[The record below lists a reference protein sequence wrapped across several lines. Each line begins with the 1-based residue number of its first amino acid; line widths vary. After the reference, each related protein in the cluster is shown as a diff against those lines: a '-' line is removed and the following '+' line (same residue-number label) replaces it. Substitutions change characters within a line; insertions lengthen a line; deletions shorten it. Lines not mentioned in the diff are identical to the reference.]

1 MESVIPASGDL
12 ARSAMSASLFQDDL
26 KAGTWTYPKSLAFG
40 DMNLSVYFDFI
51 LLVGLVITW
60 VFQVIFS
67 ANDKDDKSVDH
78 TREDKMKSIKDKCL
92 MGEKKGAFPL
102 TTGVAFVTKDEYSLF
117 LSTAIMMTFVFFK
130 IICGAE
136 GVTAGYL
143 YIIALLALFA
153 RFVKQGGKD
162 RVWMMFTTVLA
173 VSGIS
178 LAFLAYTET
187 IPGKKTGEK
196 SGQNI
201 TYIFSG
207 VLLLLAGALKII
219 MTLNA
224 RESFGGA
231 VDGNGKPASYDKYLN
246 ERAAAIVDGDWLYEL
261 TGVSVIVNSACIMTF
276 VFSEMITIALAAT
289 KWYAV
294 PFYALYPMAIYNI
307 GAVLNSATCSK
318 NVSFGPLAYNLV
330 MSFLGVFILLLLQGH
345 ACSLPSSTVGEFATG
360 EHPYCPRFGGLKR
373 STADGLKIYKG
384 WTITLEILVALF
396 LLMAYWSM
404 VFTSRVTKKTVRY
417 LCGVDSEKYIAT
429 KV

>member
-12 ARSAMSASLFQDDL
+12 ARSALSASLFQDDL

-40 DMNLSVYFDFI
+40 DMNLSIYFDFVF
-51 LLVGLVITW
+51 LAGLVITW

-67 ANDKDDKSVDH
+67 GDSKSLALDYTPEAMRKAV
-78 TREDKMKSIKDKCL
+78 KAKCL
-92 MGEKKGAFPL
+92 EGTRNGANAL

-117 LSTAIMMTFVFFK
+117 LSTAIAMTFVFFK

-143 YIIALLALFA
+143 YIIALLALFS
-153 RFVKQGGKD
+153 RFIKQGGKD

-173 VSGIS
+173 VSGVF
-178 LAFLAYTET
+178 LAFLAYSET

-207 VLLLLAGALKII
+207 VLLLLAGVLKTI
-219 MTLNA
+219 MTMNA
-224 RESFGGA
+224 KSSFT
-231 VDGNGKPASYDKYLN
+231 DNGKPSYDEYLDQ
-246 ERAAAIVDGDWLYEL
+246 RAKAIVDGDWLYEL

-276 VFSEMITIALAAT
+276 VFSEMITISLAAPSGT
-289 KWYAV
+289 RSPLRSLPHGHLQRRRRHQQCHVYE
-294 PFYALYPMAIYNI
+294 
-307 GAVLNSATCSK
+307 
-318 NVSFGPLAYNLV
+318 NVSFGPLAYNLA
-330 MSFLGVFILLLLQGH
+330 MSFLGCFILLLLQGH

-373 STADGLKIYKG
+373 STTDGLKIHKG
-384 WTITLEILVALF
+384 WTVTLEILVALF

-404 VFTSRVTKKTVRY
+404 VFTSRVTKNTVRH
-417 LCGVDSEKYIAT
+417 LCGPDSTKYIKDEE